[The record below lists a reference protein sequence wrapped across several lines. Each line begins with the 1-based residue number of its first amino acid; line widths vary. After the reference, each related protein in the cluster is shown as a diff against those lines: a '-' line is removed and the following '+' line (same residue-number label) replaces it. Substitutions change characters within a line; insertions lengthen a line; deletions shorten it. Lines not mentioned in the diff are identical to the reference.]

1 MNIKNPEKI
10 IRIATIG
17 TLSFMVCWGLV
28 QVVAEIRPFWVD
40 EWRIIYNLKF
50 KTAAQL
56 WGPLDFMQQF
66 PRAYLIPVKWF
77 TSRFGYS
84 YTSLRLPSFVVGTA
98 VILFSYHLMNRIY
111 GRDHFARFLFVL
123 VLISCSTFTDYFV
136 EIKQYTMELLLSLV
150 ALWQLIELLRIDNT
164 SSLHKLRYLLL
175 CISLLVTPFFSYSY
189 PVAIAPVFMVLLV
202 QSVFFLKDEGR
213 PAGKRKLLLL
223 KWFPLLLCIVGT
235 SVFYKVD
242 VAQLLRDKDMHKFWG
257 HLLMDRGFSWRSF
270 FTNCYMLFAEV
281 GSGFVFWYLFG
292 IFGILSF
299 AFGIRSA
306 VNSRYSLSDNSVFI
320 RLYCVGLLVFAIA
333 LFAAGK
339 LPLGEPRLNAFTV
352 PAISM
357 LLIGFFDFLAQK
369 GAKGR
374 FAKIMVSIF
383 YVGLIGNIYTT
394 FFASFTG
401 EAYARKMDIYRA
413 TQTAITIAQDKK
425 LPIFVTPGV
434 AYPYEKTKNL
444 PYETTVP
451 GDWVLKTFPAY
462 KVADSIPVFA
472 VNDLRDV
479 KEAIS
484 HLPAIETSAVV
495 GDGISYKIYT
505 K

>member
-10 IRIATIG
+10 IRIATIA
-17 TLSFMVCWGLV
+17 TLSFMACWGLL

-66 PRAYLIPVKWF
+66 PRAYITPIKWF

-84 YTSLRLPSFVVGTA
+84 YTALRLPSYLVGLS
-98 VILFSYHLMNRIY
+98 VIIVCYRLMNRLY
-111 GRDHFARFLFVL
+111 SPGHFNRFLFVL

-150 ALWQLIELLRIDNT
+150 ALWQLIELLEMDNAAP
-164 SSLHKLRYLLL
+164 LHKGRYQLL
-175 CISLLVTPFFSYSY
+175 CASFLAAPFFSYSY
-189 PVAIAPVFMVLLV
+189 PVAIAPVFIVLLV
-202 QSVFFLKDEGR
+202 QSVYIPGNGSTTGIKRNLIILKF
-213 PAGKRKLLLL
+213 
-223 KWFPLLLCIVGT
+223 FPLLLCAI
-235 SVFYKVD
+235 SISIFYIID
-242 VAQLLRDKDMHKFWG
+242 VSQLLRDKNMHKFWG
-257 HLLMDRGFSWRSF
+257 HLLMDGGFSCRSF
-270 FTNCYMLFAEV
+270 FVNFYMLFAEV

-292 IFGILSF
+292 VFGILSF
-299 AFGIRSA
+299 MFGIRSA
-306 VNSRYSLSDNSVFI
+306 LNSKYNVTDNTVFI
-320 RLYCVGLLVFAIA
+320 RLYCVGLLLLAIA

-339 LPLGEPRLNAFTV
+339 LPLGEPRLNAFTI
-352 PAISM
+352 PAISI
-357 LLIGFFDFLAQK
+357 LLIHFFDFLAARD
-369 GAKGR
+369 AKGR
-374 FAKIMVSIF
+374 FAKILATLF

-401 EAYARKMDIYRA
+401 SGYTRKMAIYKA
-413 TQTAITIAQDKK
+413 TEAAITLAEAKN

-444 PYETTVP
+444 PYETTIP

-462 KVADSIPVFA
+462 KVADGISVVAIDSLAEASAAMSRLAASTNA
-472 VNDLRDV
+472 VI
-479 KEAIS
+479 A
-484 HLPAIETSAVV
+484 
-495 GDGISYKIYT
+495 GDGISYKIIT
-505 K
+505 R